1 VLTHALRQVSVS
13 LIFDVRQKQNEAR
26 HSPFTSRGSCAV
38 RLRTSYYDRNADGK
52 VDREFH
58 RFEGW
63 ADSDWELLDDDF
75 DGRFEKKIRYGVGVL
90 NSIVDISVPKG
101 APIEIVS
108 EDKKK

>member
-1 VLTHALRQVSVS
+1 MKRAILPLLLAAAAQ
-13 LIFDVRQKQNEAR
+13 F
-26 HSPFTSRGSCAV
+26 GCAPDSAKTENIRSSMRDRERV
-38 RLRTSYYDRNADGK
+38 SYYDRNADGK

-58 RFEGW
+58 RFVGW

-75 DGRFEKKIRYGVGVL
+75 DGRFEKKIRYGVSVL

-101 APIEIVS
+101 VPIEIVS